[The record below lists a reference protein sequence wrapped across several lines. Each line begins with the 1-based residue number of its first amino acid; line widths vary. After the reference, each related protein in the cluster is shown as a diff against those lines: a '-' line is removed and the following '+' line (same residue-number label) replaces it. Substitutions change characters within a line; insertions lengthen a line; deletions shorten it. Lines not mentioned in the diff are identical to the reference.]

1 MLHITVLI
9 LQLTSTVC
17 VQQRAGI
24 VYTGTGSSLVL
35 IDTCTNQ
42 TKFAFAQSATRQVQ
56 LYTGQQVA
64 SYLAS

>member
-1 MLHITVLI
+1 MLHTTVLI

-24 VYTGTGSSLVL
+24 VYTGTGSSLAL

-42 TKFAFAQSATRQVQ
+42 SQFAITRSATRQVH
-56 LYTGQQVA
+56 LYTEQQVA
-64 SYLAS
+64 GYLAS